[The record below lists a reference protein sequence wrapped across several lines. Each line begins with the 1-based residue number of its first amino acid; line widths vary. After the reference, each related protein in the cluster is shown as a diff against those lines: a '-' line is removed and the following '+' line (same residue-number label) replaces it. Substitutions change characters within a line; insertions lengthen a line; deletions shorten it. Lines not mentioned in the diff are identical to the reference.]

1 MTSTVASTHVARQIT
16 SSDLVNWP
24 LQSNTGPGGPFA
36 IRLSMPKKE
45 HPVARLG
52 LSYDELQAEIANR
65 MARLDEAQEEEEH
78 LGPYGDLMR
87 LVAMTAFQRAA
98 DLISL
103 NNRRI
108 ERQLADAGIVLGP
121 INDEDAGRFE

>member
-1 MTSTVASTHVARQIT
+1 M
-16 SSDLVNWP
+16 
-24 LQSNTGPGGPFA
+24 
-36 IRLSMPKKE
+36 
-45 HPVARLG
+45 ARLG
-52 LSYDELQAEIANR
+52 LTDDELQEEIARR

-87 LVAMTAFQRAA
+87 MVAMTAFQRAA

-108 ERQLADAGIVLGP
+108 ERQLAEAGIVLGP
-121 INDEDAGRFE
+121 KTSAD